1 MPFTCG
7 AWLLGH
13 TIIVQVNNINTR
25 VQVIH
30 QVLQTKK
37 ILIYRKRT
45 TCNIHKIHIHTIHI
59 FDVNK
64 NTMHF

>member
-1 MPFTCG
+1 MLFTCG

-13 TIIVQVNNINTR
+13 KIIVHINNLNTP

-30 QVLQTKK
+30 QVLQTKDYLFIVK
-37 ILIYRKRT
+37 S
-45 TCNIHKIHIHTIHI
+45 NIHKIHIHTIHI

-64 NTMHF
+64 HTMYF